1 MKLIYDSEGVGGER
15 LYVETPDGQKIF
27 FPFYKIKFSD
37 GFRNTE
43 ISCWPNGKVQAGYIK
58 KQQEKRLA
66 EK

>member
-1 MKLIYDSEGVGGER
+1 MKLIYDNEEVGAKR
-15 LYVETPDGQKIF
+15 LCLETPDGQKIF

-37 GFRNTE
+37 GFHNTE
-43 ISCWPNGKVQAGYIK
+43 INRWPNAKEQAAYIK

>member
-1 MKLIYDSEGVGGER
+1 MKLIYDSERVGGER

-37 GFRNTE
+37 GFRNTG
-43 ISCWPNGKVQAGYIK
+43 IDCWPSSKAQDAYIK